1 MKLKQKEA
9 HQKKQIVETTDG
21 PKAKSG
27 SVDSKI
33 QFLAESIPPVPPSL
47 EEKLRVLRSWQQS
60 ERFRNHPE
68 RMEHD
73 ETYQQAKGNVLA
85 HVAVN
90 EWLPLMKQ
98 HAPLLPY
105 EIIQWCN
112 YLLMRTAELLPTPLS
127 EHQELSLKEKSTH
140 QKQTEEVRVFS
151 RDLEKWVEN
160 KAAQVAK
167 YRKENYLLPGDTLES
182 YQEALES
189 LKVDFPGSTAAEVF
203 RSGESSYSRGA
214 LPEIPLARRGWIFP
228 QSKEATEGAS
238 DGNVASRTKRK
249 RIEEDDD
256 DDETIVKSTTQS
268 NRRWK
273 YSKHYWITIRHL
285 LEFFRLAWRKYNRAL
300 TEPGEAVGAT
310 GAQSIGEPGTQMT
323 LKTFHFAGVA
333 SMNVTLGVPRIKE
346 IINAA
351 NKIQTPIIQVPL
363 VNDLDF
369 DYAVMVKSRIE
380 KTLLGEVCSS
390 IKEVYSPEGAF
401 LSIKLCKET
410 ISRLFIDITAD
421 SVLESILATVGLF
434 GPRTKLKDEYVEVI
448 NEYKLVVRP
457 PSTQSL
463 FFDLQTLK
471 QRIQTVRLAGL
482 ENIKRGVIKREER
495 KQYAEDGFKYSY
507 GLAVEGYGLRDVMAT
522 FGVQGTRCTSNHVME
537 VKDILGI
544 EAARR
549 VIIDE
554 IRGCMEA
561 YSMDIDCRHMQLLGD
576 VMTFRG
582 DVLGINRFGIQ
593 KMRASTLMLA
603 SFEET
608 NEHLFEAAAHHRMDS
623 VKGVSE
629 SIIMGKSVS
638 LGTGAFDLLYDFRN
652 QWTGKGL
659 EGETAIRTKSSG
671 LRPTGNHF
679 GTQQRTTLLLSKYG
693 KMS

>member
-1 MKLKQKEA
+1 MQRRLVKALEDLSLRYDRTVRTSDGQIVQFVYGDDGLNPAVMEDRANPMNLDKVFGHISNITFVISNLESLPAPINTTTQSSKFDDPHSPFVILPPTPSDDPFLNERLKRHFSEIDKSIRQKQAAIRRRLAFLADDPAQQQELSNQKKRPRGNDDEA
-9 HQKKQIVETTDG
+9 ETEGSPSKKQIVETTDG

-421 SVLESILATVGLF
+421 SVCYTLNIILV
-434 GPRTKLKDEYVEVI
+434 
-448 NEYKLVVRP
+448 KLV
-457 PSTQSL
+457 Q
-463 FFDLQTLK
+463 
-471 QRIQTVRLAGL
+471 
-482 ENIKRGVIKREER
+482 
-495 KQYAEDGFKYSY
+495 
-507 GLAVEGYGLRDVMAT
+507 
-522 FGVQGTRCTSNHVME
+522 
-537 VKDILGI
+537 
-544 EAARR
+544 
-549 VIIDE
+549 
-554 IRGCMEA
+554 
-561 YSMDIDCRHMQLLGD
+561 
-576 VMTFRG
+576 
-582 DVLGINRFGIQ
+582 
-593 KMRASTLMLA
+593 
-603 SFEET
+603 
-608 NEHLFEAAAHHRMDS
+608 
-623 VKGVSE
+623 
-629 SIIMGKSVS
+629 
-638 LGTGAFDLLYDFRN
+638 
-652 QWTGKGL
+652 
-659 EGETAIRTKSSG
+659 
-671 LRPTGNHF
+671 
-679 GTQQRTTLLLSKYG
+679 
-693 KMS
+693 